1 MKKLMIVGL
10 IGWSV
15 VAHAATA
22 YFVRE
27 VDTGG
32 STKQCIYD
40 YLGSQYIRTMPI
52 TSLCPLTIQV

>member
-1 MKKLMIVGL
+1 MKKLIIVGM

-15 VAHAATA
+15 MAQAATA

-32 STKQCIYD
+32 NTKQCIYD
-40 YLGSQYIRTMPI
+40 YLGSQYVRTMSI
-52 TSLCPLTIQV
+52 TQLCPLTIQV